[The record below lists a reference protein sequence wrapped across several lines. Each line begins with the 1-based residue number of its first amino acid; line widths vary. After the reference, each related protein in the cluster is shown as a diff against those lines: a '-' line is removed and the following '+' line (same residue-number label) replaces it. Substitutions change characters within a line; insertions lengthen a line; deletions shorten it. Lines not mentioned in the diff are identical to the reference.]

1 MLYVKPLT
9 RAEIVTLQEMH
20 KNHPTYSVRIRAH
33 AILMS
38 YTGHRIQ
45 EIADAYN
52 VCRQSVST
60 WIRAWDS
67 TGLSGLMDKP
77 RSGRPRKLSP
87 SEEVE
92 AIQWLEEEPRSIN
105 QVLAKINE
113 KFGVQLSKG
122 TLRRLCKKAGLVWKR
137 VRKSLKSKRDPEEFE
152 AMRKQIEALVEQELK
167 GEIDLYFFDESGF
180 TLVPYIPYAWQP
192 IGEQIEIPSSHS
204 KRLNVLGF
212 LKKDNQ
218 FQSFVFE
225 GSVDTSVV
233 VACFDEFA
241 NQIAQDKTT
250 FVIVDNAPTHTSAE
264 FEEKIEQ
271 WEDKGLV
278 VKFLSS
284 YSPELNLIE
293 ILWRKIKYEWMPFSA
308 YECYA
313 NLKEAL
319 FDILKNI
326 GKDEKYVIN
335 FS

>member
-9 RAEIVTLQEMH
+9 KAEIVTLQEMH
-20 KNHPTYSVRIRAH
+20 KNHPTYSVRVRAH

-38 YTGHRIQ
+38 YMGYRIQ
-45 EIADAYN
+45 EIAKAYN

-67 TGLSGLMDKP
+67 RGLSGLLDKP

-87 SEEVE
+87 PQEAE
-92 AIQWLEEEPRSIN
+92 AIGWIEEEPRSIK
-105 QVLAKINE
+105 QVIARIKD
-113 KFGVQLSKG
+113 KFGIAISRD
-122 TLRRLCKKAGLVWKR
+122 TLRRLCKKAGLAWKR

-152 AMRKQIEALVEQELK
+152 AVRKQIESLVEQELN
-167 GEIDLYFFDESGF
+167 GQIDLYFFDESGF
-180 TLVPYIPYAWQP
+180 TLVPYVRYAWQP
-192 IGEQIEIPSSHS
+192 IGEVIEVPSSHS

-212 LKKDNQ
+212 LKRDGQ

-225 GSVDTSVV
+225 GSVDSSVV

-241 NQIAQDKTT
+241 KQIDPDKTT
-250 FVIVDNAPTHTSAE
+250 VVIVDNASTHTSAE
-264 FEEKIEQ
+264 FEEKLEQ
-271 WEDKGLV
+271 WEDNGLV
-278 VKFLSS
+278 VKPLSS

-308 YECYA
+308 YESYA
-313 NLKEAL
+313 QLKEAL

-326 GKDEKYVIN
+326 GKEKEYVIN
-335 FS
+335 FA

>member
-1 MLYVKPLT
+1 MLYVNPLT

-20 KNHPTYSVRIRAH
+20 KNHPTYSVRMRAH
-33 AILMS
+33 GILMS
-38 YTGHRIQ
+38 YEGYRVQ
-45 EIADAYN
+45 EIAEAYN

-60 WIRAWDS
+60 WIRAWDRA
-67 TGLSGLMDKP
+67 GLLGLMDKP

-92 AIQWLEEEPRSIN
+92 AIQWIKEEPRSIN
-105 QVLAKINE
+105 QVIAKIND
-113 KFGVQLSKG
+113 KFGVQISKD
-122 TLRRLCKKAGLVWKR
+122 TIRRLCKKAGLAWKR
-137 VRKSLKSKRDPEEFE
+137 VRKSLKSKRDPKEFE
-152 AMRKQIEALVEQELK
+152 ATRKQIESLVEQELK
-167 GEIDLYFFDESGF
+167 GQIDLYFFDESGF
-180 TLVPYIPYAWQP
+180 TLVPYVPYAWQL

-212 LKKDNQ
+212 LKKDGQ

-225 GSVDTSVV
+225 GSVNTSVV

-241 NQIAQDKTT
+241 NLIDQDKTT

-271 WEDKGLV
+271 WKDKGLV

-313 NLKEAL
+313 KLKEAL

-326 GKDEKYVIN
+326 GKEEDYVIN